1 MNMEKRI
8 QSDLV
13 AAMKAKDSV
22 RLASVRAIKTAITV
36 AKTAPGAPSEL
47 TDGDIQKIIQKLVK
61 QRKDSADQY
70 AAAGRQELADNEIA
84 EMEVMNE
91 YLPKQLTE
99 DEITVEVKKV
109 IVETG
114 ASTMKDMGKVMGII
128 NKRFVGQVDGKVV
141 SIIVKNAL
149 S

>member
-1 MNMEKRI
+1 MDMEKRI

-22 RLASVRAIKTAITV
+22 RLASVRSIKTAITV

-61 QRKDSADQY
+61 QRKDSAEQY
-70 AAAGRQELADNEIA
+70 VAAGRQELADNEIA
-84 EMEVMNE
+84 EMNVMEE
-91 YLPKQLTE
+91 YLPKQLSE
-99 DEITVEVKKV
+99 QEIKD
-109 IVETG
+109 IVMRLVVQSDIPCNMG
-114 ASTMKDMGKVMGII
+114 VVMKYFKE
-128 NKRFVGQVDGKVV
+128 NYSGQYDGKIV
-141 SIIVKNAL
+141 STVAKTYL

>member
-1 MNMEKRI
+1 MEKRL
-8 QSDLV
+8 QADLV
-13 AAMKAKDSV
+13 AAMKNKDAV
-22 RLASVRAIKTAITV
+22 KLASLRAIKTAITM
-36 AKTAPGAPSEL
+36 AKTAPDAPSEL
-47 TDGDIQKIIQKLVK
+47 TEGDIQKIIQKLVK

-70 AAAGRQELADNEIA
+70 TAAGRQDLADNELA
-84 EMEVMNE
+84 EMEVMQE

-99 DEITVEVKKV
+99 DEIAVEVKKV
-109 IVETG
+109 IEETE

-128 NKRFVGQVDGKVV
+128 NKRFAGQVDGKVV

>member
-1 MNMEKRI
+1 MDMEKRI

-47 TDGDIQKIIQKLVK
+47 TDGDVQKIIQKLVK
-61 QRKDSADQY
+61 QRKDSAEQY
-70 AAAGRQELADNEIA
+70 IAAGRQELADNEIS
-84 EMEVMNE
+84 EMIVMEE
-91 YLPKQLTE
+91 YLPKQLSE
-99 DEITVEVKKV
+99 QEIKD
-109 IVETG
+109 IVMRLMVQSDMPCNMG
-114 ASTMKDMGKVMGII
+114 VVMKYFKE
-128 NKRFVGQVDGKVV
+128 NYSGQYDGKIV
-141 SIIVKNAL
+141 STVAKTYL

>member
-1 MNMEKRI
+1 MEKRI

-22 RLASVRAIKTAITV
+22 RLASIRAIKTAITV

-61 QRKDSADQY
+61 QRKDSAEQY
-70 AAAGRQELADNEIA
+70 IAAGRQELADNEIA
-84 EMEVMNE
+84 EMNIMEE
-91 YLPKQLTE
+91 YLPKQLSE
-99 DEITVEVKKV
+99 QEIKDIVFSLVVKSDV
-109 IVETG
+109 PCN
-114 ASTMKDMGKVMGII
+114 MGIVMKYFKE
-128 NKRFVGQVDGKVV
+128 NYSGQYDGKMV
-141 SIIVKNAL
+141 STVAKTYL

>member
-1 MNMEKRI
+1 MEKRI

-61 QRKDSADQY
+61 QRKDSAEQY
-70 AAAGRQELADNEIA
+70 IAAGRQELADNEIA
-84 EMEVMNE
+84 EMNVMEE
-91 YLPKQLTE
+91 YLPKQLSE
-99 DEITVEVKKV
+99 QEIKDIVLSLVVKSDV
-109 IVETG
+109 PCN
-114 ASTMKDMGKVMGII
+114 MGIVMKHFKE
-128 NKRFVGQVDGKVV
+128 NYSGQYDGKMV
-141 SIIVKNAL
+141 STVAKTYL

>member
-1 MNMEKRI
+1 MEKRL
-8 QSDLV
+8 QADLV
-13 AAMKAKDSV
+13 AAMKNKDAV
-22 RLASVRAIKTAITV
+22 KLASLRAIKTAITI
-36 AKTAPGAPSEL
+36 AKTAPDAPSEL
-47 TDGDIQKIIQKLVK
+47 TEGDIQKIIQKLVK

-70 AAAGRQELADNEIA
+70 TAAGRQDLADNELA
-84 EMEVMNE
+84 EMEVMQE

-99 DEITVEVKKV
+99 DEISVEVKKV
-109 IVETG
+109 IEETG

-128 NKRFVGQVDGKVV
+128 NKRFAGQVDGKVV

>member
-1 MNMEKRI
+1 MDMEKRI

-13 AAMKAKDSV
+13 AAMKAKDGV

-61 QRKDSADQY
+61 QRKDSAEQY
-70 AAAGRQELADNEIA
+70 VAAGRQELADNEIA
-84 EMEVMNE
+84 EMNVMEE
-91 YLPKQLTE
+91 YLPKQLSE
-99 DEITVEVKKV
+99 QEIKD
-109 IVETG
+109 IVMRLVVQSDIPCNMG
-114 ASTMKDMGKVMGII
+114 VVMKYFKE
-128 NKRFVGQVDGKVV
+128 NYSGQYDGKIV
-141 SIIVKNAL
+141 STVAKTYL

>member
-1 MNMEKRI
+1 MEKRL
-8 QSDLV
+8 QADLV
-13 AAMKAKDSV
+13 AAMKNKDAV
-22 RLASVRAIKTAITV
+22 KLASLRAIKTAITM
-36 AKTAPGAPSEL
+36 AKTAPDAPSEL

-70 AAAGRQELADNEIA
+70 TAAGRQDLADNELA
-84 EMEVMNE
+84 EMEVMQE

-99 DEITVEVKKV
+99 DEIADEVKKV
-109 IVETG
+109 IEETG

-128 NKRFVGQVDGKVV
+128 NKRFAGQVDGKVV

>member
-1 MNMEKRI
+1 MEKRI

-70 AAAGRQELADNEIA
+70 IAAGRQELADNEIA

>member
-1 MNMEKRI
+1 MEKRI

-70 AAAGRQELADNEIA
+70 IAAGRQELADNEIA

-128 NKRFVGQVDGKVV
+128 NKRFAGQVDGKVV

>member
-1 MNMEKRI
+1 MEKRL
-8 QSDLV
+8 QADLV
-13 AAMKAKDSV
+13 AAMKNKDAV
-22 RLASVRAIKTAITV
+22 KLASLRAIKTAITM
-36 AKTAPGAPSEL
+36 AKTAPDAPSEL

-70 AAAGRQELADNEIA
+70 IAASRQDLADNELA
-84 EMEVMNE
+84 EMEMMQE

-99 DEITVEVKKV
+99 DEIAVEVKKV
-109 IVETG
+109 IEETG

-128 NKRFVGQVDGKVV
+128 NKRFAGQVDGKVV

>member
-1 MNMEKRI
+1 MEKKL
-8 QSDLV
+8 QADLV
-13 AAMKAKDSV
+13 AAMKNKDAV
-22 RLASVRAIKTAITV
+22 KLASLRAIKTAITM
-36 AKTAPGAPSEL
+36 AKTAPDAPSEL

-70 AAAGRQELADNEIA
+70 TAAGRQDLADNELA
-84 EMEVMNE
+84 EMEVMQE

-99 DEITVEVKKV
+99 DEIAVEVKKV
-109 IVETG
+109 IEETG

-128 NKRFVGQVDGKVV
+128 NKRFAGQVDGKVV

>member
-1 MNMEKRI
+1 MEKRL
-8 QSDLV
+8 QADLV
-13 AAMKAKDSV
+13 AAMKNKDV
-22 RLASVRAIKTAITV
+22 VKLASLRAIKTAITM
-36 AKTAPGAPSEL
+36 AKTAPDAPSEL

-70 AAAGRQELADNEIA
+70 TAAGRQDLADNELA
-84 EMEVMNE
+84 EMEVMQE

-99 DEITVEVKKV
+99 NEIAVEVKKV
-109 IVETG
+109 IEETG

-128 NKRFVGQVDGKVV
+128 NKRFAGQVDGKVV

>member
-1 MNMEKRI
+1 MEKRL
-8 QSDLV
+8 QADLV
-13 AAMKAKDSV
+13 SAMKNKDAV
-22 RLASVRAIKTAITV
+22 KLASLRAIKTAITM
-36 AKTAPGAPSEL
+36 AKTAPDAPSEL
-47 TDGDIQKIIQKLVK
+47 TEGDIQKIIQKLVK

-70 AAAGRQELADNEIA
+70 TAAGRQDLADNELA
-84 EMEVMNE
+84 EMEVMQE

-99 DEITVEVKKV
+99 DEIAVEVKKV
-109 IVETG
+109 IDETG

-128 NKRFVGQVDGKVV
+128 NKRFAGQVDGKVV

>member
-1 MNMEKRI
+1 MEKRL
-8 QSDLV
+8 QADLV
-13 AAMKAKDSV
+13 AAMKNKDAV
-22 RLASVRAIKTAITV
+22 KLASLRAIKTAITM
-36 AKTAPGAPSEL
+36 AKTAPDAPSEL
-47 TDGDIQKIIQKLVK
+47 TEGDIQKIIQKLVK

-70 AAAGRQELADNEIA
+70 TAAGRQDLADNELA
-84 EMEVMNE
+84 EMEVMQE

-99 DEITVEVKKV
+99 DEIAVEVKKV
-109 IVETG
+109 IEETG

-128 NKRFVGQVDGKVV
+128 NKRFAGQVDGKVV

>member
-1 MNMEKRI
+1 MEKRL
-8 QSDLV
+8 QADLV
-13 AAMKAKDSV
+13 SAMKNKDAV
-22 RLASVRAIKTAITV
+22 KLASLRAIKTAITM
-36 AKTAPGAPSEL
+36 AKTAPDAPSEL
-47 TDGDIQKIIQKLVK
+47 TEGDIQKIIQKLVK

-70 AAAGRQELADNEIA
+70 TAAGRQDLADNELA
-84 EMEVMNE
+84 EMEVMQE

-99 DEITVEVKKV
+99 DEIAVEVKKV
-109 IVETG
+109 IEETG

-128 NKRFVGQVDGKVV
+128 NKRFAGQVDGKVV

>member
-1 MNMEKRI
+1 MEKRL
-8 QSDLV
+8 QADLV
-13 AAMKAKDSV
+13 AAMKNKDAV
-22 RLASVRAIKTAITV
+22 KLASLRAIKTAITM
-36 AKTAPGAPSEL
+36 AKTAPDAPSEL

-70 AAAGRQELADNEIA
+70 TAAGRQDLADNELA
-84 EMEVMNE
+84 EMEVMQE

-99 DEITVEVKKV
+99 DEIAVEVKKV
-109 IVETG
+109 IEETG

-128 NKRFVGQVDGKVV
+128 NKRFAGQVDGKVV

>member
-1 MNMEKRI
+1 MEKKL
-8 QSDLV
+8 QADLV
-13 AAMKAKDSV
+13 AAMKNKDAV
-22 RLASVRAIKTAITV
+22 KLASLRAIKTAITM
-36 AKTAPGAPSEL
+36 AKTAPDAPSEL

-70 AAAGRQELADNEIA
+70 TAAGRQDLADNELA
-84 EMEVMNE
+84 EMEVMQK

-99 DEITVEVKKV
+99 DEIAVEVKKV
-109 IVETG
+109 IEETG

-128 NKRFVGQVDGKVV
+128 NKRFAGQVDGKVV

>member
-1 MNMEKRI
+1 MEKRL
-8 QSDLV
+8 QADLV
-13 AAMKAKDSV
+13 AAMKNKDAV
-22 RLASVRAIKTAITV
+22 KLASLRAIKTAITM
-36 AKTAPGAPSEL
+36 AKTAPDAPSEL
-47 TDGDIQKIIQKLVK
+47 TEGDIQKIIQKLVK

-70 AAAGRQELADNEIA
+70 TAASRQDLADNELA
-84 EMEVMNE
+84 EMEVMQE

-99 DEITVEVKKV
+99 DEIAVEVKKV
-109 IVETG
+109 IEETG

-128 NKRFVGQVDGKVV
+128 NKRFAGQVDGKVV

>member
-1 MNMEKRI
+1 MDMEKRI

-70 AAAGRQELADNEIA
+70 IAAGRQELADNEIA

-141 SIIVKNAL
+141 SIIVKNVL

>member
-1 MNMEKRI
+1 MEKRL
-8 QSDLV
+8 QADLV
-13 AAMKAKDSV
+13 AAMKNKDAV
-22 RLASVRAIKTAITV
+22 KLASLRAIKTAITM

-47 TDGDIQKIIQKLVK
+47 TEGDIQKIIQKLVK

-70 AAAGRQELADNEIA
+70 TAAGRQDLADNELA
-84 EMEVMNE
+84 EMEVMQE

-99 DEITVEVKKV
+99 DEIAVEVKKV
-109 IVETG
+109 IEETG

-128 NKRFVGQVDGKVV
+128 NKRFAGQVDGKVV